1 MTSPSIRRSL
11 LLRTGI
17 GVGLLLCIL
26 SAVTYLLVRR
36 GLYQQL
42 DNSIQQ
48 TAALLANQVELE
60 DGHITF
66 EWSEGIGTNPLA
78 TDEGLF
84 QYWNETTGQ
93 TTRSPALGGNDLP
106 KFHGPGGTP
115 ELRDI
120 HMPGRRRHA
129 RALGMVVYPFVL
141 PEEHERM
148 AAENRVLDPKSM
160 PHVLVVARDAKTVHR
175 ILTKLRWILGVG
187 TLGTLVIGF
196 LLMERAVRVSLKP
209 IDQLARRIR
218 RRTARN
224 FGEGIKLPG
233 KLPVELVGVAE
244 DFDSLLTRV
253 AATRNRERDFIRHA
267 AHELR
272 TPIAGLQATTE
283 LALSKPRDAAGY
295 AAHLE
300 TCRKT
305 SAELAALVKRLSAL
319 ARIGNKGPA
328 PETSSVDLAALAGEC
343 LTPFRTMIDERDIRL
358 DIQAPDSPP
367 LALADPT
374 LVRIIINN
382 LLDNAVSYGAFPGAL
397 RIRFRHQGETVAMSV
412 ANPVAGFPADPERL
426 FEPLFR
432 RDESRHDA
440 GTHLGIGLTLSREA
454 AETIYGSLKVRK
466 TRAGWIEFTLILPA
480 AGSCDA

>member
-1 MTSPSIRRSL
+1 MNNPSIRRSL

-93 TTRSPALGGNDLP
+93 TTRSPALGGGDLP
-106 KFHGPGGTP
+106 KFRGPNGTP

-141 PEEHERM
+141 PEEQERM

-160 PHVLVVARDAKTVHR
+160 PHVLVVARDAKPVHR
-175 ILTKLRWILGVG
+175 ILTRLRWILGAG
-187 TLGTLVIGF
+187 TLGTLVIGY
-196 LLMERAVRVSLKP
+196 LLIERAVRVSLKP

-233 KLPVELVGVAE
+233 KLPEELVGVAE

-319 ARIGNKGPA
+319 ARIDARTSA
-328 PETSSVDLAALAGEC
+328 PEPSTVDLSALTAEC
-343 LTPFRTMIDERDIRL
+343 LKPFRTTIEAREIRL
-358 DIQAPDSPP
+358 ESETPDPPP
-367 LALADPT
+367 LASADPT
-374 LVRIIINN
+374 LARVVINN
-382 LLDNAVSYGAFPGAL
+382 LLDNAVSYGAFPGVL
-397 RIRFRHQGETVAMSV
+397 RIRFRRQGENIVMAV
-412 ANPVAGFPADPERL
+412 ANPVDGFPDDPGRL

-432 RDESRHDA
+432 RDESRHDS
-440 GTHLGIGLTLSREA
+440 GTHLGIGLTLSQEA
-454 AETIYGSLKVRK
+454 AEAMHGSLKVRK
-466 TRAGWIEFTLILPA
+466 TRAGWIEFQLSLPVPPP
-480 AGSCDA
+480 